1 VIPGCTRCTIGP
13 MPSPVRPRDNS
24 SKSVAAPSASG
35 QLTQTVAPRRDDD
48 SDLAV
53 ELPSSPPVLTPG
65 AARVLVRVLRKARRA
80 RSDGTVHHES
90 ETETEV
96 LAS

>member
-1 VIPGCTRCTIGP
+1 

-24 SKSVAAPSASG
+24 SEPVAARAPSG
-35 QLTQTVAPRRDDD
+35 QRTVAPQRDGK

-53 ELPSSPPVLTPG
+53 ELPGSPPDLTHGG
-65 AARVLVRVLRKARRA
+65 ARALLRVLLKASRA
-80 RSDGTVHHES
+80 RSDATVPDEG
-90 ETETEV
+90 EPEV

>member
-1 VIPGCTRCTIGP
+1 

-24 SKSVAAPSASG
+24 SEPVAARAPSG
-35 QLTQTVAPRRDDD
+35 QRTVAPQRDGK

-53 ELPSSPPVLTPG
+53 ELPGSPPILTPG
-65 AARVLVRVLRKARRA
+65 AARVLVRVLRKASRA
-80 RSDGTVHHES
+80 RSAGTVHHEG
-90 ETETEV
+90 ETEV